1 MFPRFDMHG
10 DMYSML
16 KSQTTHYCVIRR
28 EVIKSTRMRRGC
40 INTIHI
46 RRANNTKTLTKELE

>member
-1 MFPRFDMHG
+1 MHG